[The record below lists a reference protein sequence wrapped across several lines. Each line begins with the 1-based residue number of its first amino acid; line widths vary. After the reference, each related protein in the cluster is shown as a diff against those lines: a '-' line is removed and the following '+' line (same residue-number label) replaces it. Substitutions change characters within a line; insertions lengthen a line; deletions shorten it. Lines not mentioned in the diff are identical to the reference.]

1 MGLYQKHRP
10 ETLETLY
17 GNEHIKEPLM
27 NMVSKPGTCPH
38 AFLITGPTGCG
49 KTTIARIIA
58 KELNCVGNDYRELN
72 SADFRG
78 IEAIRD
84 IRKQSTFKA
93 LEGAV
98 RVFTLDECHQLTTAA
113 QENLLK
119 QLEDTPAHVFFILCT
134 TDPQKLTATIKN
146 RCTLFEVKLLS
157 ENLIIKLVRKTAKAE
172 GFKLVKEV
180 YEQIAE
186 DSLGHA
192 RNALQILEKVLR
204 VSPEKQLAMAIQSA
218 EETSKSIEL
227 CRALMNRSAWKQ
239 IANILTGLRNQAP
252 EEIRRGVIW
261 YCNNILLKGSNE
273 KAALVLEEFIEPF
286 YTSGFP
292 QLTLACWRVVN

>member
-1 MGLYQKHRP
+1 
-10 ETLETLY
+10 
-17 GNEHIKEPLM
+17 
-27 NMVSKPGTCPH
+27 
-38 AFLITGPTGCG
+38 
-49 KTTIARIIA
+49 
-58 KELNCVGNDYRELN
+58 
-72 SADFRG
+72 
-78 IEAIRD
+78 
-84 IRKQSTFKA
+84 
-93 LEGAV
+93 
-98 RVFTLDECHQLTTAA
+98 
-113 QENLLK
+113 
-119 QLEDTPAHVFFILCT
+119 
-134 TDPQKLTATIKN
+134 
-146 RCTLFEVKLLS
+146 
-157 ENLIIKLVRKTAKAE
+157 LVRKTAKAE